1 MQLCVVKEILC
12 IIHIHINIY
21 NDINIYFSI
30 HILMYV
36 NLIFVIAI
44 VSLYIAIFDEKV
56 NVYINSTF
64 TQE

>member
-30 HILMYV
+30 HILKYV

-44 VSLYIAIFDEKV
+44 VSLYIAIFDEK
-56 NVYINSTF
+56 
-64 TQE
+64 